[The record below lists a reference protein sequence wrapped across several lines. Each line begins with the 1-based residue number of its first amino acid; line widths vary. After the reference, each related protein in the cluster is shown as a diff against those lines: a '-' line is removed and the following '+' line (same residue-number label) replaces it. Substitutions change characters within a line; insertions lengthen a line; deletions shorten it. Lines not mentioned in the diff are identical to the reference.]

1 MSISTPKTTKTTT
14 KPHRSLRRLSLVAVI
29 VLAGLLI
36 VLSLLLL
43 RRLGP
48 QSEVW
53 LRITPAAA
61 TVDQSTAIGLSSGGW
76 QRNEQ
81 VAVCLNRPEDAVCT
95 AEAALLVER
104 ADTGGNLNTSVLAG
118 AQLAAGR
125 TIFLVQG
132 LESGRQAS
140 RSFRVL
146 RAPDS
151 PLLAGRTEQPST
163 VAGQN
168 DLTPIA
174 GVQIP
179 DSLEPVA
186 GGWAAEYFANPD
198 LLGPP
203 AVVREDMELAFD
215 WGAAAPDPALPTDG
229 FSARWLRGIVFAGMT
244 HRFLVQ
250 ADGGV
255 RLYVDDALV
264 IDQWQDDGLL
274 ATSSAT
280 IDLTAGEH
288 VVRVE
293 YFDQRGNA
301 AIVLRWEAI
310 DLYPDWRG
318 EYFTNPDL
326 AGQAALVRN
335 DPDPNFDWGEGGP
348 APGVIPSD
356 GFSARWTRS
365 LEFAPGLYRFVLTAE
380 DGGRLLV
387 EGQTVIDAWQGR
399 AGETIIAD
407 RTLSGGQYQ
416 VVIHFRNLSGPAR
429 VAVGWSPLATPMPV
443 QVAGVDPLPT
453 PTPDV
458 LSSPPPA
465 LPGDT
470 PTATPTVDPGNPP
483 TFTPTP
489 TPTAPVAG
497 ATETASP
504 TSSVTASPTET
515 SATPNGATSTPTP
528 TATPDA
534 GGAPLLPPGSVERL
548 IEINPS
554 VGAPGQVINITS
566 GNWSPGTVVRV
577 ALGEF
582 GASYTQAVALP
593 GVSFTTPSDS
603 SQSFTFTFAFPT
615 QPPWS
620 TQTRPVQVWVYN
632 AGWTEWGRDYYDVDQ
647 P

>member
-1 MSISTPKTTKTTT
+1 MSIPTPKTTTSS
-14 KPHRSLRRLSLVAVI
+14 HRVPRWLPVVAVAL
-29 VLAGLLI
+29 VVGLLI
-36 VLSLLLL
+36 VLSSLLL

-48 QSEVW
+48 QPDVW
-53 LRITPAAA
+53 LRITPAAS
-61 TVDQSTAIGLSSGGW
+61 TVDATTAVGLSSGGW
-76 QRNEQ
+76 QGNEQ
-81 VAVCLNRPEDAVCT
+81 VAICLNRPDDAACD
-95 AEAALLVER
+95 AESALLVER
-104 ADTGGNLNTSVLAG
+104 ADAGGELDASLLAG

-125 TIFLVQG
+125 TVFLLYG

-146 RAPDS
+146 RAPDA
-151 PLLAGRTEQPST
+151 PVLAGRTEPSP
-163 VAGQN
+163 APGGQD

-174 GVQIP
+174 GVQVP
-179 DSLEPVA
+179 DTPQPAV

-198 LLGPP
+198 LAGPP
-203 AVVREDMELAFD
+203 AVVREDRELAFD
-215 WGAAAPDPALPTDG
+215 WGAAAPDAALPADG
-229 FSARWLRGIVFAGMT
+229 FSARWLRRLVFPGMT
-244 HRFLVQ
+244 HRFLLQ

-255 RLYVDDALV
+255 RLYIDDALV
-264 IDQWQDDGLL
+264 IDQWQDDGFLV
-274 ATSSAT
+274 TSSAS
-280 IDLTAGEH
+280 IDLPAGEH
-288 VVRVE
+288 VLRVE
-293 YFDQRGNA
+293 YFDQRDNA
-301 AIVLRWEAI
+301 AIALRWEAV

-326 AGQAALVRN
+326 AGQPALVRN
-335 DPDPNFDWGEGGP
+335 DPDPNLAWDEEGP

-356 GFSARWTRS
+356 GFSVRWTRS

-387 EGQTVIDAWQGR
+387 EGQTVIDAWQGQ

-416 VVIHFRNLSGPAR
+416 VVVHFQNLSGPAR
-429 VAVGWSPLATPMPV
+429 IAVGWSPLATPTPI
-443 QVAGVDPLPT
+443 QVAGGGPT
-453 PTPDV
+453 PTPTEET
-458 LSSPPPA
+458 LPAPPPA

-470 PTATPTVDPGNPP
+470 PMATPTDDPGSPS

-489 TPTAPVAG
+489 SPTAPAAG
-497 ATETASP
+497 ATGTPTP
-504 TSSVTASPTET
+504 TSSLTASPTET
-515 SATPNGATSTPTP
+515 GGPPNGATSTATPTP
-528 TATPDA
+528 GAT
-534 GGAPLLPPGSVERL
+534 GVPLLPPNSVERL

-582 GASYTQAVALP
+582 GASYSQAVALP

-603 SQSFTFTFAFPT
+603 SQSFTFTFTFPNE
-615 QPPWS
+615 PPWS

-632 AGWTEWGRDYYDVDQ
+632 AGWTEWGRDYYDIDQ